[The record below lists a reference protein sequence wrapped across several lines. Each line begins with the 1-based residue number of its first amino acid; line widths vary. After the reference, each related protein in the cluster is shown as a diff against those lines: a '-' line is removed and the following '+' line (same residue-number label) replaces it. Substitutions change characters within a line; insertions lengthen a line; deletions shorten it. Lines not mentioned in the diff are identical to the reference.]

1 MVEIYPSVFANETNW
16 GKKHSVSFCIHTYVV
31 GKLAGRAVAWIGD
44 KISV

>member
-1 MVEIYPSVFANETNW
+1 MVEIYFETNW
-16 GKKHSVSFCIHTYVV
+16 WKKTQCEFVYLHTYVV

>member
-1 MVEIYPSVFANETNW
+1 MVEIYFDVFADETNW
-16 GKKHSVSFCIHTYVV
+16 WKKNSVVLYTYMYVV

>member
-1 MVEIYPSVFANETNW
+1 MFLQMKQIG
-16 GKKHSVSFCIHTYVV
+16 GKKHSVVLYTYMYVV